1 MTLQKKIL
9 VHLFL
14 VFFIF
19 SMMLLFYIVIEQLRL
34 KELRQDEKI
43 DHQEILTKLITLK
56 GEALYTL
63 SYDYTYWDEMVN
75 FVQTLDETWSKE
87 NLEASLDTYKTNLIL
102 IYNLRGEPIYKINNL
117 EIDDNVFLSAMPQ
130 DIPSLF
136 STSPFCHFYVSTQE
150 GFLEIRGTSI
160 HKTDDQDRQKER
172 FGYFFAGRLWNKD
185 FLDELAL
192 LAGAD
197 LNVVVGGQKISHT
210 PSLSKIVLTR
220 NLPGWNNLPAAELHA
235 VFTSPSIINS
245 IRKSKQIL
253 VLFTFFFVIESVM
266 VISFLVRRVSS
277 PLRQISLAL
286 EKEDSIFI
294 EKLQIDKTEFGKLAQ
309 LIKQFFA
316 QKDVLLKEIAER
328 KKAEYDLKEAQ
339 FQLLQSEKMASI
351 GQLAAGVAHEINNP
365 VGYIASNIESLQEYL
380 TIYDG
385 IIPFIPELKA
395 ALEAGNTNRVAVIIQ
410 KIEAQSKNIDLD
422 FLRSDIN
429 SLFIESKK
437 GVERIKT
444 IISDLRTFAR
454 ADDKEKKLSRIEDI
468 IESVLGI
475 VQNEIKYK
483 ADLVKEYSDTP
494 MIFCHPQQLGQVF
507 INLLVN
513 ASHAIEKH
521 GVITIKTYTEN
532 GFICAAFSD
541 TGAGIPKENIH
552 KIFDPFF
559 TTKPVGKGTG
569 LGLSISFEIINK
581 IGGKISVVS
590 EVGKGT
596 TFTVLIPKDLK
607 EENGNS

>member
-1 MTLQKKIL
+1 MTIQKKIL

-19 SMMLLFYIVIEQLRL
+19 SIMLFIYIMIEQLRL
-34 KELRQDEKI
+34 KELRRDERNG
-43 DHQEILTKLITLK
+43 HQEILTKLITLK

-75 FVQTLDETWSKE
+75 FVQTKDETWGKE
-87 NLEASLDTYKTNLIL
+87 NLEATLDTYKTNIIL
-102 IYNLRGEPIYKINNL
+102 IYNLKGEPIYKINNL
-117 EIDDNVFLSAMPQ
+117 EIDNNVFLSAMPH
-130 DIPSLF
+130 DIVNLF
-136 STSPFCHFYVSTQE
+136 AKSPLCHFYISTPE
-150 GFLEIRGTSI
+150 GLLEIRGAAI
-160 HKTDDQDRQKER
+160 HNTDDQEREKER
-172 FGYFFAGRLWNKD
+172 YGYLFAGRLWNKE

-197 LNVVVGGQKISHT
+197 FKLVIGGQKISRT
-210 PSLSKIVLTR
+210 PSLSTIVLTK
-220 NLPGWNNLPAAELHA
+220 NLPGWDNIPAAELQA
-235 VFTSPSIINS
+235 VFSSPSIINS

-253 VLFTFFFVIESVM
+253 ILFILFSVIESGM
-266 VISFLVRRVSS
+266 VISFLMRRVSG

-286 EKEDSIFI
+286 EKEDAAFI
-294 EKLQIDKTEFGKLAQ
+294 EKLQTDKTEFGKLAQ
-309 LIKQFFA
+309 LIKQFFT
-316 QKDVLLKEIAER
+316 QKDILLKEIAER
-328 KKAEYDLKEAQ
+328 KKAEHDLGEAQ

-351 GQLAAGVAHEINNP
+351 GHLAAGVAHEINNP
-365 VGYIASNIESLQEYL
+365 VGYIASNLESLQEYL

-395 ALEAGNTNRVAVIIQ
+395 ALEAGNTNRVEDIIL
-410 KIEAQSKNIDLD
+410 KIETQSKNIDLD
-422 FLRSDIN
+422 FLRKDIN
-429 SLFIESKK
+429 SLFNESKK
-437 GVERIKT
+437 GVDRIKT

-454 ADDKEKKLSRIEDI
+454 ADEKEKRLSRVEDI

-483 ADLVKEYSDTP
+483 ADLVKEYSETP
-494 MIFCHPQQLGQVF
+494 EILCHPQQLGQVF

-521 GVITIKTYTEN
+521 GTITIKTYVQN

-541 TGAGIPKENIH
+541 TGSGIPKENIH

-569 LGLSISFEIINK
+569 LGLSISFEIIHK
-581 IGGKISVVS
+581 IGGKISVAS
-590 EVGKGT
+590 ELGKGT
-596 TFTVLIPKDLK
+596 TFIVMIPKDQK
-607 EENGNS
+607 EENGKS

>member
-1 MTLQKKIL
+1 MTIQKKIL

-19 SMMLLFYIVIEQLRL
+19 SIMLFIYIMIEQLRL
-34 KELRQDEKI
+34 KELRRDERNG
-43 DHQEILTKLITLK
+43 HQEILTKLITLK

-75 FVQTLDETWSKE
+75 FVQTKDETWGKE
-87 NLEASLDTYKTNLIL
+87 NLEATLDTYKTNIIL
-102 IYNLRGEPIYKINNL
+102 IYNLKGEPIYKINNL
-117 EIDDNVFLSAMPQ
+117 EIDNNVFLSAMPH
-130 DIPSLF
+130 DIVNLF
-136 STSPFCHFYVSTQE
+136 AKSPLCHFYISTPE
-150 GFLEIRGTSI
+150 GLLEIRGAAI
-160 HKTDDQDRQKER
+160 HNTDDQEREKER
-172 FGYFFAGRLWNKD
+172 YGYFFAGRLWNNE

-197 LNVVVGGQKISHT
+197 FKLVIGGQKISRT
-210 PSLSKIVLTR
+210 PSLSTIVLTK
-220 NLPGWNNLPAAELHA
+220 NLPGWDNIPAAELQA
-235 VFTSPSIINS
+235 VFSSPSIINS

-253 VLFTFFFVIESVM
+253 ILFILFSVIESGM
-266 VISFLVRRVSS
+266 VISFLMRRVSG

-286 EKEDSIFI
+286 EKEDAAFI
-294 EKLQIDKTEFGKLAQ
+294 EKLQTDKTEFGKLAQ
-309 LIKQFFA
+309 LIKHFFT
-316 QKDVLLKEIAER
+316 QKDILLKEIAER
-328 KKAEYDLKEAQ
+328 KKAEHDLGEAQ

-351 GQLAAGVAHEINNP
+351 GHLAAGVAHEINNP
-365 VGYIASNIESLQEYL
+365 VGYIASNLESLQEYL

-395 ALEAGNTNRVAVIIQ
+395 ALEAGNTNRVEDIIL
-410 KIEAQSKNIDLD
+410 KIETQSKNIDLD
-422 FLRSDIN
+422 FLRKDIN
-429 SLFIESKK
+429 SLFNESKK
-437 GVERIKT
+437 GVDRIKT

-454 ADDKEKKLSRIEDI
+454 ADEKEKRLSRVEDI

-483 ADLVKEYSDTP
+483 ADLVKEYSETP
-494 MIFCHPQQLGQVF
+494 EILCHPQQLGQVF

-521 GVITIKTYTEN
+521 GTITIKTYVQN

-541 TGAGIPKENIH
+541 TGSGIPKENIH

-569 LGLSISFEIINK
+569 LGLSISFEIIHK
-581 IGGKISVVS
+581 IGGKISVAS
-590 EVGKGT
+590 ELGKGT
-596 TFTVLIPKDLK
+596 TFIVMIPKDQK
-607 EENGNS
+607 EENGKS

>member
-1 MTLQKKIL
+1 M
-9 VHLFL
+9 FL

-19 SMMLLFYIVIEQLRL
+19 SIMLFIYIMIEQLRL
-34 KELRQDEKI
+34 KELRQDERN

-75 FVQTLDETWSKE
+75 FVQTKDETWGKE
-87 NLEASLDTYKTNLIL
+87 NLEATLDTYKTNIIL
-102 IYNLRGEPIYKINNL
+102 IYNLKGEPIYKINNL
-117 EIDDNVFLSAMPQ
+117 EIDNNVFLSAMPQ
-130 DIPSLF
+130 DIVNLF
-136 STSPFCHFYVSTQE
+136 AQSPLCHFYISTPE
-150 GFLEIRGTSI
+150 GLLEIRGAAI
-160 HKTDDQDRQKER
+160 HNTDDQEREKER
-172 FGYFFAGRLWNKD
+172 YGYFFAGRLWNNE

-197 LNVVVGGQKISHT
+197 FKLVIGGQKISRT
-210 PSLSKIVLTR
+210 PSLSTIVLTK
-220 NLPGWNNLPAAELHA
+220 NLPGWDNIPAAELQA
-235 VFTSPSIINS
+235 VFSSPSIINS

-253 VLFTFFFVIESVM
+253 ILFILFSVIESGM
-266 VISFLVRRVSS
+266 VISFLMRRVSG

-286 EKEDSIFI
+286 EKEDAAFI
-294 EKLQIDKTEFGKLAQ
+294 EKLQTDKTEFGKLAQ
-309 LIKQFFA
+309 LIKQFFT
-316 QKDVLLKEIAER
+316 QKDILLKEIAER
-328 KKAEYDLKEAQ
+328 KKAEHDLGEAQ

-351 GQLAAGVAHEINNP
+351 GHLAAGVAHEINNP
-365 VGYIASNIESLQEYL
+365 VGYIASNLESLQEYL

-395 ALEAGNTNRVAVIIQ
+395 ALEAGNTNRVEDIIL
-410 KIEAQSKNIDLD
+410 KIETQSKNIDLD
-422 FLRSDIN
+422 FLRKDIN
-429 SLFIESKK
+429 SLFNESKK
-437 GVERIKT
+437 GVDRIKT

-454 ADDKEKKLSRIEDI
+454 ADEKEKRLSRVEDI

-483 ADLVKEYSDTP
+483 ADLVKEYSETP
-494 MIFCHPQQLGQVF
+494 EILCHPQQLGQVF

-521 GVITIKTYTEN
+521 GTITIKTYVQN

-541 TGAGIPKENIH
+541 TGSGIPKENIH

-569 LGLSISFEIINK
+569 LGLSISFEIIHK
-581 IGGKISVVS
+581 IGGKISVAS
-590 EVGKGT
+590 ELGKGT
-596 TFTVLIPKDLK
+596 TFIVMIPKDQK
-607 EENGNS
+607 EENGKS